1 MPGPLLKS
9 LASCLARG
17 IVALAALLPAVGLTD
32 DASTQSAQIEI
43 EVPPG
48 KVNTVRLR
56 HLPLGT
62 AVTVVV
68 VASGKLRIALINA
81 SEIKSKQPR
90 ALFSGVF
97 ERKLS
102 FRVVIPETADYYLV
116 LDNRRGTERV
126 SATATIRAQREAGA

>member
-1 MPGPLLKS
+1 MQGALLNR
-9 LASCLARG
+9 LAGCLARSV
-17 IVALAALLPAVGLTD
+17 VALSALLPVVGLTD

-43 EVPPG
+43 AVPPG
-48 KVNTVRLR
+48 MVKTVRLR

-81 SEIKSKQPR
+81 SEIRSKDPR
-90 ALFSGVF
+90 ALFSGVS

-102 FRVVIPETADYYLV
+102 FEVVIPETGDYYLV

-126 SATATIRAQREAGA
+126 SATAAIRAQRGAGT